1 MRGLRAIT
9 VWLVLN
15 SLAVPAFATERRD
28 VTFSATDGTPLK
40 ATLYAAGK
48 PGPAVLLLHMC
59 NTTRVSWEPL
69 GPQLAAAGIS
79 ALALDYRGF
88 GESGGPRFDT
98 VPPQDA
104 QEMVTSKWPG
114 DIDAAYTFLLS
125 QPGVDKTRI
134 GAAGGSCGV
143 AEAVH
148 FAQRHPEV
156 RSLVLLAGPLDP
168 GGLAFLEKTTWLP
181 IFAAGAAD
189 DQYDDNTPELMQWL
203 LALSGNPRN
212 KFSGFKDGKHGTE
225 IFGPHPELPTQI
237 VAWYAD
243 TLVSHVADPSAAV
256 TPKPSPMRDFW
267 QHAEKPDQI
276 QSAIKIFHD
285 QRARDPQAIVF
296 PEAALNLLGYR
307 YLQTG
312 NLKEAVSIFTLNTE
326 AYPASANTYDSLGD
340 AYLADGQTDRALQAS
355 QKAIALLAT
364 DKSGEDRK
372 KAIRASAEDKIA
384 KLKGGKN

>member
-168 GGLAFLEKTTWLP
+168 GGLAFLETTTWLP